1 MATIVNTED
10 ASSRFSRKTCFTLPQ
25 SQLTVVKICQ
35 SEDLSVKYKICQ
47 WNTETSVEHL
57 TIKKHSRQT

>member
-47 WNTETSVEHL
+47 
-57 TIKKHSRQT
+57 